1 LDDGVLMHQNPER
14 FQKVLAPK
22 VIGSWH
28 LHSLTQD
35 LPLDFFVMFSSAVSL
50 LGSAG
55 QGSHVAACA
64 FQDALAQYRHAM
76 GLPAL
81 SIDWGPWAKV
91 GAATRGTVGQR
102 LQSKGVHPMQPE
114 QGLLVL
120 GHLLA
125 GNRVRV
131 GSLEVDWHQY
141 SESLPPNFTS
151 ALLSE
156 LLSERESRANAHI
169 KTERSNGVLTELNQ
183 AAPGKRKQLLIEY
196 LRELAMRVLAL
207 ESTQPID
214 LKQPLSDLGLDS
226 LMAVELRSVLSTDLG
241 RSLPSTLVFDYPT
254 LAALAGYLAEQV
266 FEWEPAA
273 IAEPANKV
281 GEDLHSILDRI
292 EALSDEDVERMYS
305 QEEE

>member
-1 LDDGVLMHQNPER
+1 
-14 FQKVLAPK
+14 
-22 VIGSWH
+22 
-28 LHSLTQD
+28 
-35 LPLDFFVMFSSAVSL
+35 
-50 LGSAG
+50 
-55 QGSHVAACA
+55 
-64 FQDALAQYRHAM
+64 
-76 GLPAL
+76 
-81 SIDWGPWAKV
+81 
-91 GAATRGTVGQR
+91 
-102 LQSKGVHPMQPE
+102 
-114 QGLLVL
+114 
-120 GHLLA
+120 
-125 GNRVRV
+125 
-131 GSLEVDWHQY
+131 
-141 SESLPPNFTS
+141 
-151 ALLSE
+151 
-156 LLSERESRANAHI
+156 
-169 KTERSNGVLTELNQ
+169 VLTELNQ
-183 AAPGKRKQLLIEY
+183 AAPGKRKKLLIEY
-196 LRELAMRVLAL
+196 LRERAMRVLAL